1 MSSDNDMVLMRAV
14 MLTALLLFAL
24 APHLHADERIRV
36 LSYNVENFFDTKDDS
51 LTSDNDFTPNGN
63 QYWNGVKYK
72 AKTINIARVIT
83 AAGGWDGAAIVGLY
97 EIENSYVLNSLVK
110 YSPLKKRGYKF
121 VHYDSPDP
129 RGIDVAMLYDP
140 QRIKVLESRKM
151 SVLCNKKPLNTRDVL
166 YVKALLLGADTL
178 HLFMVH
184 TPSRRGGVKESEWR
198 RECVMSMVRS
208 RVDSIMAKAP
218 ANILIMG
225 DFNDYPDC
233 SSMCKVLGAKKTD
246 GTIKEKG
253 LYNMFWKHAMEG
265 KGSYKYQGEWNML
278 DQIIV
283 SGKML
288 KGGGLYTSQDKAV
301 IFETPFILEEDKQ
314 HFGYK
319 PMRTF
324 NGRRYIGG
332 YSDHLPIYID
342 LFLNREK

>member
-1 MSSDNDMVLMRAV
+1 
-14 MLTALLLFAL
+14 
-24 APHLHADERIRV
+24 
-36 LSYNVENFFDTKDDS
+36 
-51 LTSDNDFTPNGN
+51 
-63 QYWNGVKYK
+63 
-72 AKTINIARVIT
+72 
-83 AAGGWDGAAIVGLY
+83 
-97 EIENSYVLNSLVK
+97 
-110 YSPLKKRGYKF
+110 
-121 VHYDSPDP
+121 
-129 RGIDVAMLYDP
+129 
-140 QRIKVLESRKM
+140 
-151 SVLCNKKPLNTRDVL
+151 
-166 YVKALLLGADTL
+166 
-178 HLFMVH
+178 
-184 TPSRRGGVKESEWR
+184 
-198 RECVMSMVRS
+198 
-208 RVDSIMAKAP
+208 MAKAP